1 MTLCEELLKEMALG
15 YDEEIRKD
23 YSFLLDKIKNLHYT
37 YETCNLLLEIH
48 HLVMEN
54 TSNKKDWQEFEDD
67 YFALDELINNKYTT
81 K

>member
-15 YDEEIRKD
+15 YDEEIR
-23 YSFLLDKIKNLHYT
+23 
-37 YETCNLLLEIH
+37 
-48 HLVMEN
+48 
-54 TSNKKDWQEFEDD
+54 KDWQEFEDD